1 MKFFCLQKSL
11 LLVAVCLPF
20 TVVNAD
26 QVRVAV
32 ASNFL
37 STAKI
42 LVKQFR
48 QETGHSVV
56 ISAGSTGKIYAQII
70 NGAPYGVFLAAN
82 AREPL
87 RLEEGGFTDV
97 GSRFTYARG
106 KLVLLAS
113 RSDGPITVENLRQVN
128 RVGLANPKLAPYG
141 LAAQQVVEKYAIASS
156 VKRIYA
162 ENVSQVFLHVI
173 TGNVDMG
180 FVALSQV
187 MARFGDKL
195 PAGMLIPD
203 LAMYSPIEQQAVL
216 LKRAKDK
223 LAAREFMDY
232 LKSARIQKQIIQY
245 GYAQP

>member
-1 MKFFCLQKSL
+1 MKYFWLHKCL
-11 LLVAVCLPF
+11 LLVAGFLPF
-20 TVVNAD
+20 SVVSAD

-37 STAKI
+37 SAAKN
-42 LVKQFR
+42 LAEQFR
-48 QETGHSVV
+48 KESGHSVL

-70 NGAPYGVFLAAN
+70 NGAPFDIFLAAN
-82 AREPL
+82 SREPQG
-87 RLEEGGFTDV
+87 LEDGGFTEI

-106 KLVLLAS
+106 KLVLLS
-113 RSDGPITVENLRQVN
+113 PRSDRAVAVEDLR
-128 RVGLANPKLAPYG
+128 RAKRIGLANPKLAPYG
-141 LAAQQVVEKYAIASS
+141 FAAQQVMEKYAIVLS

-173 TGNVDMG
+173 TGNVDIG

-223 LAAREFMDY
+223 LAAREFMDF
-232 LKSARIQKQIIQY
+232 LKSAPIQKQIVQY